1 MITPLDETR
10 RALLADERRLLAE
23 LRDWLVRLGVPEE
36 QRQAL
41 ADSIGQL
48 EEPFL
53 LVVVGEFNAGKSA
66 FINALLGQ
74 EVLEEGVTPTTA
86 RIGLLRYGEETSRE
100 VTAAGLESLTAPA
113 EVLRDIV
120 IVDTPGTNAVLREH
134 EELTRDFIPRAD
146 LVLFITSADRPFT
159 ESERA
164 FLEAIRAWGKKV
176 VVVVNKVDL
185 LESPED
191 VERVLA
197 FVREQAQRTLG
208 FAPEVFPVSSR
219 LALRT
224 RLGGDEAALE
234 ASGLPAFEDRV
245 TDTLDEAERFRLKL
259 ENPLGVG
266 RRVREEAEALV
277 DGRLAVLKDDLDTL
291 EAVEADL
298 AARAVEMERDFQL
311 RLSDVEKVLLD
322 FERRGHAF
330 FEERLRLM
338 RIHELLG
345 KERLRKD
352 FETQVVADLP
362 RQVEKRVEAMVDWM
376 VGAELRQW
384 QDVMERLG
392 GRQAAHVDGMVGRVD
407 DRFEYDRQRL
417 LEAVRAEA
425 QRAVDAYDAPA
436 EARRL
441 AENVRDSVAQTA
453 LLQVSAV
460 GLGTLVT
467 MLATTT
473 AMDVT
478 GLVAAGALSVMGLLV
493 LPARRRKARTEL
505 AARVATLREKL
516 LSSLTESFGRE
527 RDRSQQRVKE
537 AIAPYSRFVRSEGD
551 RLREAEAALAS
562 LEDRLEAVSGRVSG
576 LGESPPPDPEHG

>member
-23 LRDWLVRLGVPEE
+23 LRDWLVRLGAPEE

-86 RIGLLRYGEETSRE
+86 RIGLLRYGEEVSRE
-100 VTAAGLESLTAPA
+100 VTAAGLESLAAPA

-208 FAPEVFPVSSR
+208 FAPEVFPVSAR
-219 LALRT
+219 QALRA

-259 ENPLGVG
+259 ANPLGVG
-266 RRVREEAEALV
+266 RRVRDEAEALV

-338 RIHELLG
+338 RIHELMG

-362 RQVEKRVEAMVDWM
+362 REVEKRVEAMVDWM
-376 VGAELRQW
+376 VGVELRQW

-392 GRQAAHVDGMVGRVD
+392 GRQAAHVEGMVGRVD

-441 AENVRDSVAQTA
+441 AENVRESVAQTA

-493 LPARRRKARTEL
+493 LPARRRKARAEL

-562 LEDRLEAVSGRVSG
+562 LEDRLEAVSGRVSW
-576 LGESPPPDPEHG
+576 LGDSPPPDPEHG